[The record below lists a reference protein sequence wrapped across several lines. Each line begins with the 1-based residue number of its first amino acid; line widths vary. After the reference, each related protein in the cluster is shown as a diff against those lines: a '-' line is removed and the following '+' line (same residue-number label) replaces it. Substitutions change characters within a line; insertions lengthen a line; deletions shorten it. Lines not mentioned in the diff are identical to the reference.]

1 MTSDLAPRRLA
12 QRINDHFFLPPREIL
27 FIICSSAGFVKSVVK
42 HYVKQASIAGTPMC
56 NLYSMTRSRDEVRKW
71 FDVGDNRAAAI
82 EPQNAIFPGYEAPVV
97 RIADDG
103 ERELVKLNWG
113 FVLLQTGKAPRRVT
127 NVRDDKIL
135 SSKFWK
141 VSFEERRCLVP
152 ASSYCEPKGEK
163 PAIWHWFALKGDEH
177 RPLFAFPGI
186 WRQYKGPL
194 KKDGESV
201 VQDVF
206 AFMTTEPNELTASIN
221 HERMPVLLSTK
232 EQCATWLHGT
242 TAEAFALASPFGA
255 DSMRI
260 VQHGADRTDLL
271 AA

>member
-1 MTSDLAPRRLA
+1 
-12 QRINDHFFLPPREIL
+12 
-27 FIICSSAGFVKSVVK
+27 
-42 HYVKQASIAGTPMC
+42 MC

-135 SSKFWK
+135 TSTFWK
-141 VSFEERRCLVP
+141 GSFEDRRCLVP

-177 RPLFAFPGI
+177 RPLFAYPP
-186 WRQYKGPL
+186 K
-194 KKDGESV
+194 
-201 VQDVF
+201 
-206 AFMTTEPNELTASIN
+206 
-221 HERMPVLLSTK
+221 
-232 EQCATWLHGT
+232 
-242 TAEAFALASPFGA
+242 
-255 DSMRI
+255 
-260 VQHGADRTDLL
+260 
-271 AA
+271 